1 MTVRQHGC
9 FIEVRVIVCMFL
21 AVLHLFMS
29 YQKITGCLISA
40 LLVHYFINIFP
51 VTGCTFF
58 TAVRNTW
65 KYFNMMGLFCVESGD
80 WIKV

>member
-1 MTVRQHGC
+1 MRVSGC
-9 FIEVRVIVCMFL
+9 ITHIYL
-21 AVLHLFMS
+21 S
-29 YQKITGCLISA
+29 YQNITGCLIFA

-65 KYFNMMGLFCVESGD
+65 KHFNVTFLCGEWGLDKSLIG
-80 WIKV
+80 